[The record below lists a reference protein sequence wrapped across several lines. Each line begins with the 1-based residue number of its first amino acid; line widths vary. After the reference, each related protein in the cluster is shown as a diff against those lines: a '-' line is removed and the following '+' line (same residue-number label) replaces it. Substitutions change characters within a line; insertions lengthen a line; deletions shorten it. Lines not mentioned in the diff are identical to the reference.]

1 MTAITQTRP
10 RPAELFRAGLMANA
24 LVYIGGAV
32 IFTGISY
39 FGTQTGG
46 WLTVFRT
53 LLMFATMGVVAAAA
67 LGFLI
72 VAPIG
77 TAFGMAILRISPAG
91 WWQGPLTGALVA
103 LSLEAFAVLVISQE
117 TLEWELGNLFTLSV
131 PVILAAAAG
140 GYVQRAMLQW
150 PPRG

>member
-1 MTAITQTRP
+1 MTAITETRP
-10 RPAELFRAGLMANA
+10 KPTELFRAGLMANA

-32 IFTGISY
+32 IFTIISY

-46 WLTVFRT
+46 WLTVFKT

-77 TAFGMAILRISPAG
+77 TAFAMAILRISPAG

-103 LSLEAFAVLVISQE
+103 VSLEAFAVLVISQE
-117 TLEWELGNLFTLSV
+117 TLEWELGNLFTLSI
-131 PVILAAAAG
+131 PVILAMAAG

-150 PPRG
+150 PPRA